1 MKTSV
6 VIVDDDALLA
16 SSLAYG
22 LKDLG
27 VNVTGT
33 FPSAADVV
41 SHSVD
46 KGVNVALLDFDLG
59 PGPTGIDLARA
70 LREKL
75 PSIGLILLTT
85 YSDPRLKIG
94 GLPSLPK
101 GAAYITKSAIS
112 DLNEVTR
119 VIDRVSRNP
128 MTGDGIR
135 NDSDSTPLTT
145 TQIEIL
151 RSVSNGLSTT
161 QIAAERGVSTKAV
174 EQQLTKIYDAL
185 DLPRG
190 PDTNQRVHLVRD
202 YLKRSG
208 LVE

>member
-16 SSLAYG
+16 SSLAHG

-33 FPSAADVV
+33 FPNAADVV

-70 LREKL
+70 LREKM

-85 YSDPRLKIG
+85 YSDPRLKTS

-101 GAAYITKSAIS
+101 GTAYITKSSIS

-135 NDSDSTPLTT
+135 NDADSTPLTT
-145 TQIEIL
+145 VQIEIL

-190 PDTNQRVHLVRD
+190 ADMNQRVTLVRE